1 MLTAI
6 LSLLPTGC
14 KEGELDP
21 SLVKADEMLREG
33 RDLEAWLLLDN
44 QKYAKGK
51 VCEWDYALYCVLR
64 LQAEERNGKLLTDGL
79 AADALEYYKDKDDD
93 GYHAGLAWYFQ
104 GWESLLAN
112 NYDDALMVLR
122 EAKRLMDGEHC
133 LRYQYLSR
141 NYLSAIYSKY
151 NADEDCVREL
161 SEALGYAKQLK
172 NERYMSSTLLN
183 LAKSL
188 RRVGKVDSSLL
199 CLRELIVLGTMKNMK
214 DVVVD
219 EIGLDYMYKGD
230 RANMERIMDSL
241 SVMRKRHSFVV
252 PNVEN
257 IIRARIQIDE
267 GDYREAIKRLD
278 EIKKVGSYD
287 VRIARENLYIEA
299 YTGLGD
305 IDEANNHRGSLRMIE
320 GDGGAELEKIKA
332 EAERKYGKIQEY
344 RDENRSGIVREMAK
358 NVGIGVG
365 VLAIVIGVFFVLS
378 RRGRGKKK
386 K

>member
-1 MLTAI
+1 MRRAVSRHGGDCRQVPGHLQEGEVEGEGERRKGERREGERRKGERRGEGREGSIKSVSRMKSRGIRYIIAMLTAI

-112 NYDDALMVLR
+112 NYDDALMELR

-219 EIGLDYMYKGD
+219 EIGL
-230 RANMERIMDSL
+230 A
-241 SVMRKRHSFVV
+241 
-252 PNVEN
+252 
-257 IIRARIQIDE
+257 
-267 GDYREAIKRLD
+267 
-278 EIKKVGSYD
+278 
-287 VRIARENLYIEA
+287 
-299 YTGLGD
+299 
-305 IDEANNHRGSLRMIE
+305 
-320 GDGGAELEKIKA
+320 
-332 EAERKYGKIQEY
+332 
-344 RDENRSGIVREMAK
+344 
-358 NVGIGVG
+358 
-365 VLAIVIGVFFVLS
+365 
-378 RRGRGKKK
+378 
-386 K
+386 

>member
-1 MLTAI
+1 
-6 LSLLPTGC
+6 
-14 KEGELDP
+14 
-21 SLVKADEMLREG
+21 
-33 RDLEAWLLLDN
+33 
-44 QKYAKGK
+44 
-51 VCEWDYALYCVLR
+51 
-64 LQAEERNGKLLTDGL
+64 
-79 AADALEYYKDKDDD
+79 
-93 GYHAGLAWYFQ
+93 
-104 GWESLLAN
+104 
-112 NYDDALMVLR
+112 
-122 EAKRLMDGEHC
+122 
-133 LRYQYLSR
+133 
-141 NYLSAIYSKY
+141 
-151 NADEDCVREL
+151 
-161 SEALGYAKQLK
+161 
-172 NERYMSSTLLN
+172 
-183 LAKSL
+183 
-188 RRVGKVDSSLL
+188 
-199 CLRELIVLGTMKNMK
+199 
-214 DVVVD
+214 
-219 EIGLDYMYKGD
+219 MYKGD

-344 RDENRSGIVREMAK
+344 RDEKRSGIVREMAK